1 MSSFTDGFDTSD
13 FDENIPFTKE
23 VRQQMIESEPVKELS
38 SSEDSKIIPARN
50 DYPDRESNI
59 NFTNNANKSF
69 LNISEIDMKQNERAQ
84 EKEGEKN
91 IEHYKNDKQDFI
103 ADNNSTAL
111 KNNNQNIN
119 SMKKP
124 EVNVVSKE
132 EVNLSYIH
140 SSTLSI
146 PDENLEYKVEQVS
159 QGSPETIHKEV
170 SVAGSDILPTAE
182 GRETMPKYRPAV
194 QLGNKILSSKLSPL
208 KTYDARVL
216 TKKSPRSYKTK
227 AMTANQVPSFFPEK
241 FRMPKFVKDMIF
253 GSPK

>member
-84 EKEGEKN
+84 EKETEKN

-103 ADNNSTAL
+103 ADNNST
-111 KNNNQNIN
+111 KHENNNQNIN

-132 EVNLSYIH
+132 EVQQ
-140 SSTLSI
+140 
-146 PDENLEYKVEQVS
+146 EEVS
-159 QGSPETIHKEV
+159 QGHPLLSF
-170 SVAGSDILPTAE
+170 
-182 GRETMPKYRPAV
+182 
-194 QLGNKILSSKLSPL
+194 KI
-208 KTYDARVL
+208 D
-216 TKKSPRSYKTK
+216 
-227 AMTANQVPSFFPEK
+227 
-241 FRMPKFVKDMIF
+241 
-253 GSPK
+253 